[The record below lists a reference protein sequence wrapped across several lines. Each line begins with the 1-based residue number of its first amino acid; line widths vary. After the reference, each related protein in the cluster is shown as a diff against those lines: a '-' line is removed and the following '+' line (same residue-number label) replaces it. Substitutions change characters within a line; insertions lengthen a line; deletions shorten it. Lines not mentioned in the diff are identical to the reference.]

1 MEVANILNKFFSNII
16 VNLKTPGYYVYD
28 KHPHSLARHPTLKDI
43 LKYKN
48 HPSIRIIKN
57 FSRRFSSFYFWQVDK
72 NTDLKEIRKLNMSK
86 ALQDTDIPVKILKKY
101 AEYFDGYICLQF
113 NEAMC
118 ASKFPTSFK
127 FANVTPAYSKV
138 LEINRKTI

>member
-1 MEVANILNKFFSNII
+1 MEVVNTFNKFFSNII
-16 VNLKTPGYYVYD
+16 INFKIPEYYVYD
-28 KHPHSLARHPTLKDI
+28 KLPHSLAKHPTLKVI

-57 FSRRFSSFYFWQVDK
+57 FSRRSSSFYFWQVDK
-72 NTDLKEIRKLNMSK
+72 NTDLIEIRKLNMNK
-86 ALQDTDIPVKILKKY
+86 VVHDVDIPVKILKKN

-127 FANVTPAYSKV
+127 FANVTPAYNKV